1 MFDANNKSN
10 HVFDASNKSHH
21 IGRTQLSSPVS
32 MIGLYD
38 HQHLAQAIY
47 MYMQDHQDHQSHSLL
62 LQI

>member
-1 MFDANNKSN
+1 MKVDN
-10 HVFDASNKSHH
+10 HRSKLWF
-21 IGRTQLSSPVS
+21 QYLSSPVSMS